1 MSITKQQKSDKE
13 KFPLRIDRHTV
24 IMVTE
29 DKCNEEYAMRMR
41 TKYSKSFGRVGIKD
55 LSY

>member
-1 MSITKQQKSDKE
+1 MPIAKQQKSDKE

-41 TKYSKSFGRVGIKD
+41 SKYSKSSGRVGIKD

>member
-1 MSITKQQKSDKE
+1 MAVPKELKSAKE

-29 DKCNEEYAMRMR
+29 DKCNEEYAIRMR
-41 TKYSKSFGRVGIKD
+41 VKYSKSSGKVGLKD

>member
-1 MSITKQQKSDKE
+1 MSIAKQQKSDKE

-29 DKCNEEYAMRMR
+29 DKCIEESAMRMR
-41 TKYSKSFGRVGIKD
+41 SKYSKSSGRVGIKD